1 MPWDLSGVFEKC
13 CAGCIRDEMQF
24 NLDDVRAAGSTAS
37 NSGCGFLAFLLRTR
51 HSVENKRIIF
61 VQMAKNDANF
71 PAHSIGIG
79 SENGHPESRHSGI
92 GKWRLPVSRKP
103 PSVLDE
109 GERCLA
115 CTISTVPDP
124 VRRRGIP
131 WTALSIKRE
140 TYEYLVNENQP
151 NYVRIWLWFG
161 PRR

>member
-1 MPWDLSGVFEKC
+1 MPWDLSGVVEKC
-13 CAGCIRDEMQF
+13 RTGCIRDEMQF
-24 NLDDVRAAGSTAS
+24 NLGGVRNAGSMAS
-37 NSGCGFLAFLLRTR
+37 KLGCGFLAFLLRTR
-51 HSVENKRIIF
+51 HSVENKRIFF
-61 VQMAKNDANF
+61 VQMTKNDANCH
-71 PAHSIGIG
+71 ARLMGIG
-79 SENGHPESRHSGI
+79 AENGHPESWHSGT

-124 VRRRGIP
+124 VRRHGIP

-140 TYEYLVNENQP
+140 TYEYLVNKNQP